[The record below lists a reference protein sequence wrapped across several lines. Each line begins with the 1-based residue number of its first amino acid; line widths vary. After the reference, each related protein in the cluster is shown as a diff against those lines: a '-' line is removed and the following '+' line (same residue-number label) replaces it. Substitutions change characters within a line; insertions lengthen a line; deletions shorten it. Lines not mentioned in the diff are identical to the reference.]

1 MNRVTLPLTILAY
14 KRATDAGRPLGGPGD
29 QQPRITLAGQVLN
42 ITRDGT
48 LITIGDGTETI
59 ELTAPSSGKFELS
72 PGRLV
77 RVHLLAAGNTGSTAK
92 TLFYE
97 SLQSAEAIIVHF
109 AQCMTALKDS
119 SHAEPESMP
128 LLGGP
133 GTLPDPMQ
141 PGLGLQFASGAAMFY

>member
-1 MNRVTLPLTILAY
+1 MNRVTLPLTILGY
-14 KRATDAGRPLGGPGD
+14 KRAVEAGKSLGGPGD

-48 LITIGDGTETI
+48 SLSLGDGTETI
-59 ELTAPSSGKFELS
+59 ELSAPSSGRFELS

-77 RVHLLAAGNTGSTAK
+77 RVHLLAAGNTGAAPK

-97 SLQSAEAIIVHF
+97 SLPSAEAIIVHF
-109 AQCMTALKDS
+109 VQCMNALKDS
-119 SHAEPESMP
+119 NHSESESIP

-133 GTLPDPMQ
+133 GAFPDSMQ
-141 PGLGLQFASGAAMFY
+141 SGLGLQFASGAAMFY